1 MREKVY
7 QVLIGKRTEKSVDR
21 LPKKIRLRIRKAMR
35 DLEAN
40 PRPRGW
46 ELLEGKR
53 NICRIWVGRRYRVVY
68 KIDDKKK
75 TIVVIKAATREGVY

>member
-1 MREKVY
+1 MSKTTYRVEIEVDTK
-7 QVLIGKRTEKSVDR
+7 KAVDR
-21 LPKKIRLRIRKAMR
+21 LPEKIRLRMLKAMR
-35 DLEAN
+35 DLGAN

-53 NICRIWVGRRYRVVY
+53 NICQIWVGRRYRVVY

-75 TIVVIKAATREGVY
+75 TIVVIKAAAREGVY

>member
-7 QVLIGKRTEKSVDR
+7 QVLIDKRTEKSIDR
-21 LPKKIRLRIRKAMR
+21 LPIKIRLRIEKAMMN
-35 DLEAN
+35 LGAN

-46 ELLEGKR
+46 ESLEGKR

>member
-1 MREKVY
+1 MN
-7 QVLIGKRTEKSVDR
+7 LG
-21 LPKKIRLRIRKAMR
+21 
-35 DLEAN
+35 AN

-53 NICRIWVGRRYRVVY
+53 NISRIWVGRRYRVVY